1 MEDSNNNFIIYQL
14 LKLFPPIL
22 LIALLFW
29 KRHAL
34 VNAMQALPKLIICAL
49 LWAAFAAICTVPFYH
64 FVSHNDYS
72 LLFVAP
78 LAALLG
84 ALYYVC
90 FWLLNRR
97 NKATASLL
105 QRGVVAACLG
115 IALTSLL
122 LILLAYS
129 STNGSFDFS
138 HDRQSKGLFM
148 FFCMIA
154 AAVIIPSTIVLG
166 LLTPRQLLLTQEKG
180 TL

>member
-49 LWAAFAAICTVPFYH
+49 LWAAFALIVAVPLCL
-64 FVSHNDYS
+64 VSHNDYS
-72 LLFVAP
+72 LLSAAP
-78 LAALLG
+78 FAAILG
-84 ALYYVC
+84 AIYCAC
-90 FWLLNRR
+90 FWVLNRC
-97 NKATASLL
+97 NKASASLL
-105 QRGVVAACLG
+105 QRGLVGACLG
-115 IALTSLL
+115 IALSLL
-122 LILLAYS
+122 LMMLFAYNG
-129 STNGSFDFS
+129 TDGSFDFS